1 MIVYIH
7 VPGFYAAVEQADN
20 PSLRGHPVIVGG
32 DPKKRGTVTS
42 ASAEALRAGVQP
54 GMRVRDA
61 LERCPA
67 ASLRPTRLQRY
78 RDVSQHMRSLLWGAS
93 GRVEAEGL
101 DGAYLETSAQSS
113 EIEFAAELCVRLRS
127 ELGVAAVAGIGPTR
141 FAAYLAARHPGASG
155 IRSVERAEVLEFL
168 APFPVTDLWG
178 LGPATGSKLAEHG
191 IACIGDIQKRS
202 LEELQQIVGRN
213 AAAFRALACGQD
225 RDQLRPSPR
234 PKTLSQERTLEEPTV
249 DLRTLDERLGELAGR
264 LELMLERERRSARTV
279 GLTVVYVDEH
289 RVSRSATLA
298 EPVRSQTEIR
308 EAGLD
313 LLSRTQAGVRP
324 VRRLR
329 VQLSNLASR
338 DASEDPRQLRLF

>member
-42 ASAEALRAGVQP
+42 ASIEAQRAGVQP
-54 GMRVRDA
+54 GMSVRDA
-61 LERCPA
+61 LERCPD

-93 GRVEAEGL
+93 GRLEADGL
-101 DGAYLETSAQSS
+101 DGAYLEASAQSS

-141 FAAYLAARHPGASG
+141 FAAYAAARHSGAAG
-155 IRSVERAEVLEFL
+155 IRCVEPGELLDFL
-168 APFPVTDLWG
+168 APLPVTDLWG
-178 LGPATGSKLAEHG
+178 LGPATGRKLAEHG
-191 IACIGDIQKRS
+191 IARIEDIQKRS
-202 LEELQQIVGRN
+202 LEELREIVGRN
-213 AAAFRALACGQD
+213 AATFRALACGED

-249 DLRTLDERLGELAGR
+249 DLRTLDERLGELAIR
-264 LELMLERERRSARTV
+264 LERMLERERRSARTV
-279 GLTVVYVDEH
+279 GLTVVYIDEH

-298 EPVRSQTEIR
+298 DPVQSHTEIR
-308 EAGLD
+308 ETALD

-329 VQLSNLASR
+329 VQLSNLGSR